1 MKILCFDQA
10 SKKTAFSVGENGK
23 LTDYGMLIATG
34 DGDER
39 IYRMADFIRKT
50 IVEIAPDLVVLEN
63 IQLQTG
69 NVKTYQ
75 MLARLQGMIIYAVK
89 ELGIPYKIIPPVT
102 WKSHCGFAKSKR
114 VFQKRASIEYAEN
127 RYGVE
132 LSGNDDLADSI
143 NILTYAFDCL
153 DE

>member
-10 SKKTAFSVGENGK
+10 SKKTAFAVGENGK

-34 DGDER
+34 DGDDR
-39 IYRMADFIRKT
+39 IYKMADFIRKT
-50 IVEIAPDLVVLEN
+50 IVKIVPDLIVLEN
-63 IQLQTG
+63 IQLQSG

-89 ELGIPYKIIPPVT
+89 ELKIPYKIIPPVT

-114 VFQKRASIEYAEN
+114 AFQKQASIEYAEN
-127 RYGVE
+127 RYGVA
-132 LSGNDDLADSI
+132 LSGNDDLADSM
-143 NILTYAFDCL
+143 NILAYAFDCL
-153 DE
+153 D